1 MNASVIG
8 GGSWGTAFALYLCR
22 LGHRTRLW
30 IREPDVFEAAARDGE
45 NPVFLPGYRL
55 PPSVSVHSEVGEA
68 MEGAEAVFVAV
79 PSQYGRKILTRMSP
93 YLGEGQAVI
102 SLAKGV
108 EKRTLLRMSEV
119 MAEVFEPKIRPS
131 IGVLSGPSFAAEVAA
146 GYPTALVLA
155 SRDREMAG
163 RLQARI
169 SGPVLRV
176 YTTRDVVGVELAG
189 ALKNIIAIAAG
200 ISDALSFGHNSQ
212 AALITRGLAEIA
224 RLGLKLGARRETF
237 SGLAGMGDLV
247 LTCTG
252 PLSRN
257 RRVGQE
263 LGAGRRLGEVVSGH
277 RTVAEGIPTTVSVRE
292 LAKREGVE
300 MPISEQVY
308 QVLYRKKDPRRALA
322 DLMARELRQE
332 SDGLEYKLQSFIVR
346 LRVGKKPTPDAVRTR
361 RGDP

>member
-8 GGSWGTAFALYLCR
+8 GGSWGTAFALYLGR
-22 LGHRTRLW
+22 LGHETRLW
-30 IREPDVFEAAARDGE
+30 IREPDVLEAAVRERE
-45 NPVFLPGYRL
+45 NPVFLPGHRL
-55 PPSVSVHSEVGEA
+55 PSSVSVHADIGEA
-68 MEGAEAVFVAV
+68 MDGAAAIFVAV
-79 PSQYGRKILTRMSP
+79 PSQYVRKILSRMAP
-93 YLGEGQAVI
+93 YLKQGQAVI
-102 SLAKGV
+102 SLAKGI
-108 EKRTLLRMSEV
+108 EKRTLLRMSEI
-119 MAEVFEPKIRPS
+119 MAEAFEPENRLS

-155 SRDREMAG
+155 SRDRELAR
-163 RLQARI
+163 RLQARL
-169 SGPVLRV
+169 SGPLLRV
-176 YTTRDVVGVELAG
+176 YTSRDVVGVELAG

-200 ISDALSFGHNSQ
+200 ISDAMAFGHNSQ

-263 LGAGRRLGEVVSGH
+263 LGAGRPLGAVVAGH

-292 LAKREGVE
+292 LANREGVE

-308 QVLYRKKDPRRALA
+308 QVLYRKKEPRRALA
-322 DLMARELRQE
+322 DLMARELRHE
-332 SDGLEYKLQSFIVR
+332 SDGLEHKLQNLIDR
-346 LRVGKKPTPDAVRTR
+346 LRGGKKPNPDAEWNK
-361 RGDP
+361 RGEP